1 MLDAYDQMFWLQVGL
16 IKFEIHL
23 VSTDEIKFYLNGV
36 QLQPGNSSADWKFD
50 VSKNQYNLVFR
61 SGVNIQVS

>member
-1 MLDAYDQMFWLQVGL
+1 MLGAYDRMFWLQVGS

-23 VSTDEIKFYLNGV
+23 VSTDDIKFHLNGV

-50 VSKNQYNLVFR
+50 VSNNQYNLVFR